1 MASSDVAF
9 ERGLPANLDAERFV
23 LGAILLDPNSYISVA
38 GQLSADDF
46 ALDSHRKI
54 WERMADIYERGDR
67 IDRVTLA
74 DELMKKTQLEAVGGL
89 SYLVGLDEGL
99 PQLYNIES
107 YVKIVRDKSLLR
119 KIILNSQKIIDKAF
133 LAQDEPDVLLA
144 EAEDSLLKLNDGNQK
159 NSLANPG
166 QIIDEYEGG
175 INMFL
180 DPSRRPQGVSTGYV
194 KLDEMTGGFR
204 EGELI
209 ILAARPAMGKTAL
222 ALNMAQHV
230 ATNKKN
236 PKTVAVFSLEMSKE
250 SLLTRMICAA
260 ARVDQK
266 RFRIGYLDQ
275 DERRRLVQASS
286 ELVDAPLF
294 LDDSAAANL
303 MDIHAKLRRLKAEQ
317 GLGLVVVDYL
327 QLMSSKGR
335 VESRVQEVSQMS
347 RGLKLLSKELR
358 VPFLVLSQL
367 SRAPEQRLGDHRPQ
381 LSDLR
386 ESGSIEQD
394 ADVVMFVFREE
405 YYKRDV
411 ESLRGI
417 AELILAKQRNGP
429 VGKVELYF
437 RHEFTRFENR
447 TSDIE
452 DAEMAPPGYD
462 G

>member
-1 MASSDVAF
+1 MADRDISF

-23 LGAILLDPNSYISVA
+23 LGAVLLDPNSYISVA
-38 GQLSADDF
+38 GQLELDDF
-46 ALDSHRKI
+46 SLDAHRKI
-54 WERMADIYERGDR
+54 WERMAEIYARGET

-74 DELMKKTQLEAVGGL
+74 NELTKRGQLESVGGF

-99 PQLYNIES
+99 PQLYNIDS

-119 KIILNSQKIIDKAF
+119 KIILNAQKIIDKAF
-133 LAQDEPDVLLA
+133 LAQDEPDVLLS
-144 EAEDSLLKLNDGNQK
+144 EAEDGFLKLGEGNLK
-159 NSLANPG
+159 NTLANPG
-166 QIIDEYEGG
+166 QIIETYEGG

-222 ALNMAQHV
+222 ALNMAQHI

-236 PKTVAVFSLEMSKE
+236 PQTVAVFSLEMSKE
-250 SLLTRMICAA
+250 SLLTRMVCAA

-275 DERRRLVQASS
+275 EERRRLVVASS
-286 ELVDAPLF
+286 ELVDAPLY
-294 LDDSAAANL
+294 LDDTAGANL
-303 MDIHAKLRRLKAEQ
+303 MDMHAKLRRLKAEQ
-317 GLGLVVVDYL
+317 GLGMVVVDYL
-327 QLMSSKGR
+327 QLMSMKGR
-335 VESRVQEVSQMS
+335 VENRVQEVSQLS

-429 VGKVELYF
+429 TGKVELYF

-447 TSDIE
+447 TSDLE
-452 DAEMAPPGYD
+452 DGDVVPGYD
-462 G
+462 A